1 MGAGDPSQIT
11 DVGLGSSKGDIENLA
26 DVGGVSLGFEGDAP
40 AKPNPN
46 IVAPAQPQ
54 TLGLGSVGEYLA
66 NSPTQGNI
74 ASSGLPF
81 GMGDPTPLPQ
91 VDPNTQTY
99 IDETNKA
106 LHIFENSKIPLAR
119 FTAAKRIQH
128 LIREKYQENIDDDR

>member
-1 MGAGDPSQIT
+1 MAAGDPSQIT
-11 DVGLGSSKGDIENLA
+11 DVGVGAGKGELEEIAAAGD
-26 DVGGVSLGFEGDAP
+26 VSLGMEGNTP
-40 AKPNPN
+40 VGPNPN
-46 IVAPAQPQ
+46 IVAPPQPQ

-81 GMGDPTPLPQ
+81 GMGDPAPLPE
-91 VDPNTQTY
+91 VDPTTQTY

-128 LIREKYQENIDDDR
+128 LIREKYQENIDDD

>member
-1 MGAGDPSQIT
+1 MAGPSQIT
-11 DVGLGSSKGDIENLA
+11 DVGLGAGKGEIEDLA
-26 DVGGVSLGFEGDAP
+26 AAGDVSLGFEGEAP

-54 TLGLGSVGEYLA
+54 TLGLGSVGEYLS

-81 GMGDPTPLPQ
+81 GMGDPAPLPQ
-91 VDPNTQTY
+91 VDATTQTY
-99 IDETNKA
+99 IDEINKA
-106 LHIFENSKIPLAR
+106 VHIFENSNIPLAR
-119 FTAAKRIQH
+119 FTAAQRIQH